1 MSHAAALQ
9 EAAQHLLGALGVD
22 DTHKTVATTCQML
35 KDYINKACSMATKL
49 GIMEVLPGQ
58 GNKASSTLPQTQ
70 SNVPVGRAFS
80 RIKEV
85 LPADVAYEEG
95 PTMADVEQA
104 LRRFEL
110 DSFLAPSHLIPQAV
124 SPMQMPQDLQAMNMA
139 EPQLEDVIMV
149 DVDTEEAEVPE
160 VNQIAAGN
168 ASTNVNSTPAV
179 ADFFVAPPP
188 PLLNAVTDI
197 DDPAPSLPSPSPV
210 PARRPR
216 QRRVFDMSSAALQDF
231 VAMFN
236 GPLPQE
242 IIAALS
248 EMFNIGNDDDVDDL
262 DQALEGLVNEG
273 IAELQEDAHEVQ
285 AQAAAAQL
293 AGA

>member
-9 EAAQHLLGALGVD
+9 EAAQHLLGALGIN
-22 DTHKTVATTCQML
+22 DTHKTAATTCQML

-49 GIMEVLPGQ
+49 GIMEALPGQ
-58 GNKASSTLPQTQ
+58 GNKAPSTLPQTQ

-95 PTMADVEQA
+95 PTVADVEQA

-179 ADFFVAPPP
+179 ADFFVASPP
-188 PLLNAVTDI
+188 PLLNATRHHHYLPHRRSQ
-197 DDPAPSLPSPSPV
+197 PAALGND
-210 PARRPR
+210 A
-216 QRRVFDMSSAALQDF
+216 SSICHRYAALQDF

-248 EMFNIGNDDDVDDL
+248 EMFNIGNDDDADDL
-262 DQALEGLVNEG
+262 DQALAGLVNEG

-285 AQAAAAQL
+285 AQATAAQL
-293 AGA
+293 AFFR